1 MLLQMV
7 SLRSKRVLASS
18 SRKLGRE
25 KEWRGRGR
33 GMKEW
38 RNEGFLFST
47 PPPPSTFFFFCSRSN
62 FRAVTRLETLATQ
75 ASKRLW
81 LIFQTFV
88 KITQMLRPVF
98 MSKGLSPPQ
107 KLHIDSVPTSLQ
119 ARDPGGGGG
128 GGYSLEFLVGVYRPD
143 LTFHT
148 RFSTSNS
155 HISLSF
161 LLNWNWNDKY
171 VHTLL

>member
-7 SLRSKRVLASS
+7 SPRSKRVLASS

-25 KEWRGRGR
+25 QKKRKDGGGGGEWRNE

-38 RNEGFLFST
+38 RFPLLHS
-47 PPPPSTFFFFCSRSN
+47 PSPFHLFFFCSRSN

-75 ASKRLW
+75 ASKRLS

-119 ARDPGGGGG
+119 ARDPGGGGVLLGILG
-128 GGYSLEFLVGVYRPD
+128 GGVPTWPYFSHPFFHFQFAYFSFFLIHLELKR
-143 LTFHT
+143 
-148 RFSTSNS
+148 
-155 HISLSF
+155 
-161 LLNWNWNDKY
+161 
-171 VHTLL
+171 